1 MKALVLVA
9 HGSRREASNEEVINL
24 SRVIKQDMNKEYDV
38 VQAGFLELAKPS
50 IPDSIENCI
59 KLVLFQYDNYG
70 FSVPVVFRSKAQCE
84 GNGHSLVECCNAAA
98 GHHRVALRVSLS
110 TPTDCVAYKR
120 LPLVHLLPREWPLP
134 ARRALP

>member
-1 MKALVLVA
+1 
-9 HGSRREASNEEVINL
+9 
-24 SRVIKQDMNKEYDV
+24 MNKEYDV